1 MRITRI
7 HISDAYPKTVLRLHW
22 STKPEVQPIDR
33 NMEIAMPDMELE
45 DIVPGI
51 CNGTY
56 ATGNLIRSSDE
67 IIRCAF

>member
-1 MRITRI
+1 MRITRTR
-7 HISDAYPKTVLRLHW
+7 ISDAYPNTVLRLHW

-56 ATGNLIRSSDE
+56 ATGNCLEAVMRQD
-67 IIRCAF
+67 AHF